1 MALAMNSRDWMR
13 KLARTFVRDQS
24 VPGWRSLTLSLSAHG
39 LALVVVVWVLAL
51 QGSAPVVISPARVQV
66 APIIPAGTVSLP
78 SRSQSAPLQVA
89 QKNARRA
96 AVKPRQITAESTAE
110 GIEALRQQARVE
122 TKALVQ

>member
-78 SRSQSAPLQVA
+78 PRSQTAPLQVA

-96 AVKPRQITAESTAE
+96 AVKHGRSQRSQPRRASRLSGSRPEWRPRRLS
-110 GIEALRQQARVE
+110 
-122 TKALVQ
+122 